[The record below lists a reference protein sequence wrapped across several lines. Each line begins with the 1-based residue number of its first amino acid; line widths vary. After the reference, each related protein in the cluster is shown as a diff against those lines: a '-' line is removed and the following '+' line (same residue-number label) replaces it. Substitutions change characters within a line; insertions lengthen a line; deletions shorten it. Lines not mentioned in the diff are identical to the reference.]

1 MPSANSFI
9 CKKIPRRKSAGFS
22 RELSFFSKHLP
33 NLSFVRIRKGP
44 AFGSGN
50 GCLSLCVFQRPGQSL
65 RPTVVFHM
73 NAPEYALY
81 RHTEHSPLKKISPP
95 SSPGGACF
103 FRSHLAAWA
112 LRFFQSRLSGSGSPL
127 FLPRL
132 CSPSSPLA
140 TAPKERSCHL
150 GEHSFVYPPH
160 ALCGDQLCGHSIS
173 ACALQVPSCHVVEM
187 LTTEYTICALSARKR
202 A

>member
-33 NLSFVRIRKGP
+33 NLSPVHIRKGP
-44 AFGSGN
+44 AFGSGS
-50 GCLSLCVFQRPGQSL
+50 LSLCVFQRPDQSL

-81 RHTEHSPLKKISPP
+81 RHTEHSPLQKFPRRLLPAGVCFFRSHLT
-95 SSPGGACF
+95 AWALRF

-112 LRFFQSRLSGSGSPL
+112 LRFFQSRLSGSGFPL
-127 FLPRL
+127 FGSGSAAQALRSLPPPKSAVVISVSILSFTLRTL
-132 CSPSSPLA
+132 YVEINSVGILFPLA
-140 TAPKERSCHL
+140 PCK
-150 GEHSFVYPPH
+150 P
-160 ALCGDQLCGHSIS
+160 
-173 ACALQVPSCHVVEM
+173 
-187 LTTEYTICALSARKR
+187 R
-202 A
+202 AVMSLKC